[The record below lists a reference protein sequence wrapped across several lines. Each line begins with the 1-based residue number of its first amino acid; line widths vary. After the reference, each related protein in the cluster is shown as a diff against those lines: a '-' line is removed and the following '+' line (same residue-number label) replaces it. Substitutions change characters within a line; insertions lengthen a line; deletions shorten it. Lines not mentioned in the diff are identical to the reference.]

1 VHYLKGEISG
11 TSQVEGVEIEE
22 NPWTISSNESGWILR
37 GEDASYTLYDLN
49 GRTLEMGEFSN
60 ELHIPNNNK
69 AVILQ
74 VRSANHVKSF
84 KLVR

>member
-1 VHYLKGEISG
+1 
-11 TSQVEGVEIEE
+11 
-22 NPWTISSNESGWILR
+22 
-37 GEDASYTLYDLN
+37 LYDLN